1 MENIEKKL
9 IEINNSFV
17 KHVFNFDNETK
28 NDLMNIVQYIV
39 VALIPCSL
47 ANHFVD
53 SIIPEAD
60 DSKSNLELSVE
71 VAGHLILI
79 FILFLFIHRLT
90 TYIPTYSGT
99 AYNEINLITLVL
111 AIIVL
116 GYDSKTKFGKKIK
129 ILTERLQELWDGKT
143 EKKNE
148 KGKSNNNSVKVT
160 QPISNLKSPPMPTH
174 QTSRAD
180 YLNTHNQM
188 MPPQVQQANTEQNV
202 TNNNSGANNN
212 MYNDGG
218 FGGLV
223 GASQPMMQEPMAAN
237 SISPFSSW

>member
-1 MENIEKKL
+1 MDNIEKKVMEGNKTF
-9 IEINNSFV
+9 I

-28 NDLMNIVQYIV
+28 NDLMNIIQYII

-60 DSKSNLELSVE
+60 DSKSNLEISVE
-71 VAGHLILI
+71 VAGQLILI
-79 FILFLFIHRLT
+79 FLLFLFIHRLI
-90 TYIPTYSGT
+90 TYVPTYSGT

-111 AIIVL
+111 VVIVL
-116 GYDSKTKFGKKIK
+116 GYESKTKFGKKIK
-129 ILTERLQELWDGKT
+129 ILTQRIQEMWDGKT
-143 EKKNE
+143 EKKNKNQQNN
-148 KGKSNNNSVKVT
+148 KGNNVKIT
-160 QPISNLKSPPMPTH
+160 QPISNLKSPVPTH
-174 QTSRAD
+174 QVSRAD

-188 MPPQVQQANTEQNV
+188 MPPQVQQVDNTQNM
-202 TNNNSGANNN
+202 TNNNNGADNN

-223 GASQPMMQEPMAAN
+223 GANQPIMQEPMAAN
-237 SISPFSSW
+237 SVGGFSAW

>member
-1 MENIEKKL
+1 MDNIEKKV
-9 IEINNSFV
+9 IEGNNSFI

-28 NDLMNIVQYIV
+28 NDLMNIIQYII

-60 DSKSNLELSVE
+60 DSKSNLEISVE
-71 VAGHLILI
+71 VAGHLILM
-79 FILFLFIHRLT
+79 FVLFLFIHRLT
-90 TYIPTYSGT
+90 TYVPTYSGT

-111 AIIVL
+111 AVIVL

-129 ILTERLQELWDGKT
+129 ILVERLQEMWDGKA
-143 EKKNE
+143 EKTNK
-148 KGKSNNNSVKVT
+148 KGNNKGGNNVKIT
-160 QPISNLKSPPMPTH
+160 QPISSLKSPIPTH
-174 QTSRAD
+174 QVSRAD

-188 MPPQVQQANTEQNV
+188 TPPQVQQVDNTQNM
-202 TNNNSGANNN
+202 TNNNSGATND
-212 MYNDGG
+212 MYNNGG

-223 GASQPMMQEPMAAN
+223 GANQPMMQEPMAAN
-237 SISPFSSW
+237 SVGGFSAW